1 MKDKMKYSQ
10 QNQPEQDQL
19 VRMIYKTG
27 VYAGKVVETG
37 GQRAVVQVLAVLK
50 HPQQGNLHY
59 PYDPDVPMFHER
71 KALSYTE
78 KALCVYQDLEPFYGE
93 VPDYQA
99 SLVRALEQEAAD
111 LDRLKRWAERGLET
125 LAIVKRDYGM

>member
-1 MKDKMKYSQ
+1 MRYSQ
-10 QNQPEQDQL
+10 QNQPEKDQI
-19 VRMIYKTG
+19 VRMTYKTG
-27 VYAGKVVETG
+27 VYAGTVFETG
-37 GQRAVVQVLAVLK
+37 GPRAVVQVMAVLK

-71 KALSYTE
+71 KALSHNE
-78 KALCVYQDLEPFYGE
+78 KALVAYQDIEPFHGE

-99 SLVRALEQEAAD
+99 SLVRALEEEAAE

-125 LAIVKRDYGM
+125 LAIVKKDYGM